1 MNGEE
6 FERLLQSVSW
16 QGSRLGLERM
26 ARLVELLG
34 DPQKKLKFVHV
45 AGTNGKGSLTALVS
59 SVLTAA
65 GYKTGVYT
73 SPHLVS
79 YCERMVVD
87 GEAISEKDLFEL
99 AEAVKP
105 CVEQMEDKPTE
116 FELLTGMALLYFAR
130 QKCDIVVL
138 EVGLGGRLDATN
150 IIPAPEA
157 AVIMNIGLEHTQIL
171 GDTLE
176 KIAGEKAGIIKEGC
190 AVVTYPGT
198 PEVEAVYQRVCA
210 RYHAVWRKTD
220 VSGLTFLSEDLYGQF
235 FDWKGLP
242 GLHIGLLGGHQR
254 CNAAVALETIEVLR
268 EKEWNIPDAAIR
280 TGLAAAR
287 WPARL
292 EVLGREPLFI
302 LDGAHN
308 GQCAQALADSLNC
321 LLPGRKL
328 VFLAGVLADKDYR
341 EIMGLML
348 PMAQEFFCLTPFSE
362 RALPA
367 AELAALLTELGGKAT
382 VCETVEEGVEKARN
396 AAGKDGVVVSFGSLY
411 LAGAV
416 RETYLNK

>member
-1 MNGEE
+1 MNMDGFME
-6 FERLLQSVSW
+6 FLQSVSW

-26 ARLVELLG
+26 TCLMKLLG

-87 GEAISEKDLFEL
+87 GAEIPERELFAL
-99 AEAVKP
+99 AEEVKP
-105 CVEQMEDKPTE
+105 LVEQMEDKPTE
-116 FELLTGMALLYFAR
+116 FELLTGMALLYFA
-130 QKCDIVVL
+130 QQGCDIVLL

-150 IIPAPEA
+150 VIDAPEA
-157 AVIMNIGLEHTQIL
+157 AVIMNIGLDHTGIL

-190 AVVTYPGT
+190 AVVAYPGQ
-198 PEVEAVYQRVCA
+198 PEVEAVYRRVCA
-210 RYHAVWRKTD
+210 ERHAALRKAD
-220 VSGLTFLSEDLYGQF
+220 LSRLTFVREDLFGQTF
-235 FDWKGLP
+235 HWGD
-242 GLHIGLLGGHQR
+242 LHDLTIGLLGEHQR
-254 CNAAVALETIEVLR
+254 RNAAVALETIEVLR
-268 EKEWNIPDAAIR
+268 EKGWSISDEAIR
-280 TGLAAAR
+280 TGLEAAR

-292 EVLGREPLFI
+292 EVLCREPLFI

-308 GQCAQALADSLNC
+308 GQCAQALADSLKS
-321 LLPGRKL
+321 LLPGQKI
-328 VFLAGVLADKDYR
+328 VFLTGVLADKDYR
-341 EIMGLML
+341 DIMGLMM
-348 PMAQEFFCLTPFSE
+348 PMASEFFCLTPFSE

-367 AELAALLTELGGKAT
+367 AELAACLTQWGAKAT
-382 VCETVEEGVEKARN
+382 PCETVEEGIGAALA
-396 AAGKDGVVVSFGSLY
+396 AAGEKGIVVSFGSLY

-416 RETYLNK
+416 RDAFLN

>member
-1 MNGEE
+1 MNMDGFME
-6 FERLLQSVSW
+6 FLQSVSW

-26 ARLVELLG
+26 VRLMELLG
-34 DPQKKLKFVHV
+34 NPQEKLKFVHV

-59 SVLTAA
+59 SILTAA

-79 YCERMVVD
+79 YCERMVID
-87 GEAISEKDLFEL
+87 GVEISEQELFEL
-99 AEAVKP
+99 ADTVKP

-116 FELLTGMALLYFAR
+116 FELLTGMALLYFA
-130 QKCDIVVL
+130 QQNCDMVIL

-150 IIPAPEA
+150 VIPAPEV
-157 AVIMNIGLEHTQIL
+157 AVIMNIGLDHIQIL

-176 KIAGEKAGIIKEGC
+176 KIAGEKAGIIKDDC
-190 AVVTYPGT
+190 QVVTYPGE
-198 PEVEAVYQRVCA
+198 PEVEAVYARVCA
-210 RYHAVWRKTD
+210 QRSAVWHKAC
-220 VSGLTFLSEDLYGQF
+220 VEKMEFLSEDLFGQRF
-235 FDWKGLP
+235 HWGELSDLTI
-242 GLHIGLLGGHQR
+242 HLLGEHQR
-254 CNAAVALETIEVLR
+254 KNVAVALETVEVLR
-268 EKEWNIPDAAIR
+268 QRGWNISDEAIR
-280 TGLAAAR
+280 IGLDAAR

-292 EVLGREPLFI
+292 EVLSREPLFI

-308 GQCAQALADSLNC
+308 GQCAQALASSLHT
-321 LLPGRKL
+321 LLPGRKI
-328 VFLAGVLADKDYR
+328 VFLTGVLADKDYHD
-341 EIMGLML
+341 IMELMM

-367 AELAALLTELGGKAT
+367 AELAACLSEWGAKAT
-382 VCETVEEGVEKARN
+382 SCERVEDGIAKALE

-416 RETYLNK
+416 RDTYLK

>member
-1 MNGEE
+1 MDTFME
-6 FERLLQSVSW
+6 LIQAISW

-26 ARLVELLG
+26 VQLMGLLG

-79 YCERMVVD
+79 YCERMVID
-87 GEAISEKDLFEL
+87 GVEISEEALFEL
-99 AEAVKP
+99 AETVRP
-105 CVEQMEDKPTE
+105 CIEQMEDKPTE
-116 FELLTGMALLYFAR
+116 FELLTGMALLYFA
-130 QKCDIVVL
+130 QQNCDIVLL

-157 AVIMNIGLEHTQIL
+157 AVIMNIGLDHVQIL

-176 KIAGEKAGIIKEGC
+176 KIAVEKAGIIKDGC
-190 AVVTYPGT
+190 TVITYPGT
-198 PEVEAVYQRVCA
+198 PEVEEVYEQVCA
-210 RYHAVWRKTD
+210 QRGAVWNKAD
-220 VSGLTFLSEDLYGQF
+220 LEKMTFLSEDLFGQRF
-235 FDWKGLP
+235 HWDGLRD
-242 GLHIGLLGGHQR
+242 LAIGLLGEHQR
-254 CNAAVALETIEVLR
+254 KNASVALETLFALR
-268 EKEWNIPDAAIR
+268 EKGWNISDGAIR
-280 TGLAAAR
+280 AGLAAAR

-292 EVLGREPLFI
+292 EVLSREPLFI

-308 GQCAQALADSLNC
+308 GQCAQALADSLNS
-321 LLPGRKL
+321 LLPGRKI
-328 VFLAGVLADKDYR
+328 VFLTGVLADKDYHD
-341 EIMGLML
+341 IMALMM
-348 PMAQEFFCLTPFSE
+348 PMAKEFFCLTPFSE

-367 AELAALLTELGGKAT
+367 VSLAARLNEWGGKAT
-382 VCETVEEGVEKARN
+382 PCETVEEGIEKAL
-396 AAGKDGVVVSFGSLY
+396 ACAGKEGVVVSFGSLY

-416 RETYLNK
+416 RDAYLK

>member
-1 MNGEE
+1 MNMDQFME
-6 FERLLQSVSW
+6 FLQSVSW

-26 ARLVELLG
+26 ERLMELLG
-34 DPQKKLKFVHV
+34 HPEQQLKFIHV

-65 GYKTGVYT
+65 GYRTGVYT

-79 YCERMVVD
+79 YCERMSID
-87 GEAISEKDLFEL
+87 GKDIPEEELFAL
-99 AEAVKP
+99 AEAVRP
-105 CVEQMEDKPTE
+105 AVEQMEDKPTE

-130 QKCDIVVL
+130 QNCDAVLL

-157 AVIMNIGLEHTQIL
+157 AVIMNIGLDHVQIL

-176 KIAGEKAGIIKEGC
+176 KIAGEKAGIIKSGC
-190 AVVTYPGT
+190 TVVTYPGT
-198 PEVEAVYQRVCA
+198 PGVEAVYEQVCREKQA
-210 RYHAVWRKTD
+210 LWHRADPEKMEFVR
-220 VSGLTFLSEDLYGQF
+220 EDLFGQTF
-235 FDWKGLP
+235 RWEGL
-242 GLHIGLLGGHQR
+242 GELTIRLLGEHQR
-254 CNAAVALETIEVLR
+254 KNAAVALETIGVLR
-268 EKEWNIPDAAIR
+268 EKGWQISDEAIR
-280 TGLAAAR
+280 TGLEGAR

-292 EVLGREPLFI
+292 EVLGRQPLFI

-308 GQCAQALADSLNC
+308 SQCAQALADSLNS

-328 VFLAGVLADKDYR
+328 VFLTGVLADKDYHD
-341 EIMGLML
+341 IMALMM

-367 AELAALLTELGGKAT
+367 AELTARLTDWGAKAT
-382 VCETVEEGVEKARN
+382 CCDTVEEGIQRALA
-396 AAGKDGVVVSFGSLY
+396 AAGKDGAVVSFGSLY

-416 RETYLNK
+416 REAFLK